1 MNIRLLFAAA
11 CIACSVPLAAQQAS
25 STASQSTSATAQG
38 TQVNATTTASAGA
51 NSHQAQA
58 GADANSSAQLQPVNA
73 ELVGKLDSKS
83 AKVGDTVVAKTTSK
97 VRTADGSVL
106 PKGSRLVG
114 HITSVQAHGAGHAD
128 SSLGLIFDRAEL
140 KSGQSLA
147 IHSVLESVAPPV
159 SMATAGSSEDDM
171 AMSAPMGTSAAR
183 GGGRTAGG
191 LLGGGAGLASSATA
205 ATATTVNS
213 AAEGAARTT
222 GSLARNTTDDIAAG
236 AGATAA
242 TTSQLAAHTTAIP
255 GVMLAGDATGAASGT
270 LTATNRNVSLS
281 SGTQLVLGLAASA
294 Q

>member
-25 STASQSTSATAQG
+25 ASASQSTSATAQG
-38 TQVNATTTASAGA
+38 AQVNAATA
-51 NSHQAQA
+51 A

-97 VRTADGSVL
+97 VRTADGSML

-128 SSLGLIFDRAEL
+128 SSLGLVFNRAEL
-140 KSGQSLA
+140 KDGQSFA

-159 SMATAGSSEDDM
+159 SMAAASSSEDDV
-171 AMSAPMGTSAAR
+171 AMSAPMGATAAR
-183 GGGRTAGG
+183 GGGRTGGG

-222 GSLARNTTDDIAAG
+222 GSLAQNTTEDVAAG
-236 AGATAA
+236 ARATAA
-242 TTSQLAAHTTAIP
+242 TTGQMATHTTAIP

-281 SGTQLVLGLAASA
+281 SGTQLVLGLAATA
-294 Q
+294 H

>member
-73 ELVGKLDSKS
+73 ELVGKLGQGGRHGSCKNHIQ
-83 AKVGDTVVAKTTSK
+83 